1 MRWPLDDVRVIDLSV
16 YLEVQKLR
24 MGCGVVVV
32 VAVLFEAAL
41 AVLPPLAVTGPWD
54 PVTPFNL
61 CTLELGRHTSTVRSL
76 PMHPLPSRPSPSKSI
91 LSNPHP

>member
-1 MRWPLDDVRVIDLSV
+1 MRWPLDDVSSTDLFILASFV
-16 YLEVQKLR
+16 LR

-76 PMHPLPSRPSPSKSI
+76 PVHPLPIESALTI